1 MSMHA
6 ISPQPPRETNMTT
19 PTDDDILNTITQA
32 FRDVFDDPSFTPTL
46 DMSRQDEPR
55 WDSMNH
61 LNAFFALEAQYGIRF
76 GVAEVE
82 EVQRISDLV
91 RLVRE
96 KTSMA

>member
-1 MSMHA
+1 MSMHV
-6 ISPQPPRETNMTT
+6 ISPQPPRETDMTAV
-19 PTDDDILNTITQA
+19 TDDDILKVITQA
-32 FRDVFDDPSFTPTL
+32 FRDLLDDPSITPTL
-46 DMSRQDEPR
+46 DMSRQDEAR

-61 LNAFFALEAQYGIRF
+61 LNVFFALEAHYAIKF

-96 KTSMA
+96 KTGAA

>member
-1 MSMHA
+1 
-6 ISPQPPRETNMTT
+6 MTT
-19 PTDDDILNTITQA
+19 PTDNDILDTITQA
-32 FRDVFDDPSFTPTL
+32 FRDVFDDPLFTPTL

-61 LNAFFALEAQYGIRF
+61 LNAFFALEAQYSIKF

-96 KTSMA
+96 KTGVA